1 MEGDIRVNGLKVVHL
16 FADFRRNGEYK
27 LTFGHDTTLAQL
39 EAIDWAQP
47 EIEIVGQKKA
57 GKQYLP
63 EGYGFELQEI
73 SYSSRPKQWEVR
85 IKTAVQ
91 YYGDVTGYQ
100 AQIAELQE
108 DSAAKDAQI
117 AQLQEDGTAAAETEL
132 QEAYKE
138 GVDSVG

>member
-1 MEGDIRVNGLKVVHL
+1 MEGDIKVNGLKVVHL
-16 FADFRRNGEYK
+16 FADYNRNGEYK

-47 EIEIVGQKKA
+47 EIEIVGKKKA

-63 EGYGFELQEI
+63 EGYGFTLQEI
-73 SYSSRPKQWEVR
+73 NYSSRPKQWEVR

-108 DSAAKDAQI
+108 DAAAKDAQI